1 MIFLLISQTY
11 VPIDSIQ
18 GITLPGSD
26 SSAYAGQTVTTSGI
40 VTEVGRYGSGFHI
53 QMKQGGPYSGIF
65 VFMSDTTGLGDLI
78 SIGDS
83 VVVTGTVQ
91 EYYHLTEIR
100 VDTLTDIAVISSG
113 HNFYI
118 DTVRVINISTAAPD
132 SAEMYEGV
140 FVYIDSASVTD
151 AQTYYYTITDGSA
164 YANVSTRNI
173 ALAVGDMIRIR
184 GVLVYEFSQY
194 RLVARDMNDVEYIE
208 PYPVVSIDSIQR
220 TVIPGTDSSIF
231 NGQTVKTTG
240 IVTEVGSFGRGFHI
254 QMKQGGPYSG
264 IYVYTP
270 DYTNYVVGDSVV
282 VVGQVQE
289 YYDYTEISA
298 ASIEKIA
305 QNVSFYVDTVATSTV
320 STSNPNTAE
329 MYEGVAIFIEK
340 AAVVDTNDRYVY
352 SIKNS
357 SLPALLARDGAP
369 TLSQN
374 DIISLQG
381 ILAYS
386 YGEYRVF
393 IANSRYTLYP
403 LPYRLSEVAYGY
415 RDTISFTF
423 IKQTEPVQTMTISFS
438 AGDMDTSLVLDA
450 GGPDSITLHI
460 PLNGLARGY
469 YQATLTFGYIDTTGI
484 VYNLP
489 YPNGFS
495 CLVINEFDD
504 YPTNEEF
511 VEFINAC
518 DYPVNLG
525 GLRVKSYA
533 GSNTYYSSQFPAIE
547 LQPGEVYAF
556 SYYPERCDTN
566 CQALTNWTYF
576 NSYQP
581 MAVITPEGFAVDSLY
596 YESYWGGR
604 DPYTTIRVDV
614 NAPGWTAQAWGQSAY
629 PGGTPGRPNAIQPPA
644 KTGTIEILS
653 RDLKVGDRLVFSFTL
668 PKPSRSVYIYL
679 YDDAGR
685 YVDRIYYENN
695 FEIEKDVAS
704 YDTALLKP
712 GIYIIAVT
720 ADNSL
725 VTRKAFRLRRK

>member
-18 GITLPGSD
+18 GNTLPGSD

-40 VTEVGRYGSGFHI
+40 VTEVGKFGKGFHI
-53 QMKQGGPYSGIF
+53 QMKEGGPYSGIF
-65 VFMSDTTGLGDLI
+65 VYISDTTGLGSLV

-83 VVVTGTVQ
+83 VVVTGQVK
-91 EYYHLTEIR
+91 EFYGLTELSLANTSGIS
-100 VDTLTDIAVISSG
+100 VVSSG
-113 HNFYI
+113 HDFYI
-118 DTVRVINISTAAPD
+118 DTVRVINISSAAPD
-132 SAEMYEGV
+132 SAELYEGV
-140 FVYIDSASVTD
+140 FVHIDSASVTD

-164 YANVSTRNI
+164 YGNVSTRNI
-173 ALAVGDMIRIR
+173 ALTVGDIIRIR
-184 GVLVYEFSQY
+184 GVLVYEYGQY

-208 PYPVVSIDSIQR
+208 PYPMVSIDSIQR
-220 TVIPGTDSSIF
+220 TVIPGTDSSVF
-231 NGQTVKTTG
+231 HGQTVKTTG

-254 QMKQGGPYSG
+254 QMKEGGPYSG
-264 IYVYTP
+264 IYVYTS
-270 DYTNYVVGDSVV
+270 DYTSYVVGDSVI
-282 VVGQVQE
+282 VVGEVQE
-289 YYDYTEISA
+289 YYNYTEISA
-298 ASIEKIA
+298 VSIEKVA

-320 STSNPNTAE
+320 STSNPDTAE

-340 AAVVDTNDRYVY
+340 ATVVDTSDRYVY

-357 SLPALLARDGAP
+357 ELPALLDKGSSPGLALG
-369 TLSQN
+369 

-381 ILAYS
+381 VLAYS
-386 YGEYRVF
+386 YGDYRVF

-403 LPYRLSEVAYGY
+403 LPYKLTAVDYGY
-415 RDTISFTF
+415 RDTISFLF
-423 IKQTEPVQTMTISFS
+423 VRQADPVQPLTISFR
-438 AGDMDTSLVLDA
+438 AGDIDTSIVLDA
-450 GGPDSITLHI
+450 TSGDSVEFSV
-460 PLNGLARGY
+460 PLNDLARGY
-469 YQATLTFGYIDTTGI
+469 YQAGLTFEYIDTATI

-518 DYPVNLG
+518 DYPVSLG
-525 GLRVKSYA
+525 GLRVKSYS
-533 GSNTYYSSQFPAIE
+533 GTSTYYSSLFPNIE

-556 SYYPERCDTN
+556 SYYPDRCDTN
-566 CQALTNWTYF
+566 CQALDDWTYF

-596 YESYWGGR
+596 YKSYWGGR

-629 PGGTPGRPNAIQPPA
+629 PGGTPGRPNAIQPPS

-668 PKPSRSVYIYL
+668 PRPSNSVYIYL

-695 FEIEKDVAS
+695 YEIEKDVAG
-704 YDTALLKP
+704 YDTSLLKP

-725 VTRKAFRLRRK
+725 VARKAFRLRRR